1 MSTTSDDVLRSAMAD
16 LARSAVNPLPIE
28 QTLAT
33 VTATAVQLIDGV
45 DSADVL
51 LITDGEF
58 RSAAPTSDVAPLIDQ
73 AQKRTGEGPCLDAA
87 GADPIVRSSDLR
99 AESRWPRFAA
109 EAVAAGVHSVLSFQL
124 FTHGADRGALNLFGF
139 RPQVF
144 SAEAET
150 VSAMLASHAAA
161 ALVAANK
168 QHQFESAL
176 ASRDTIGQAKGMI
189 MERFDVDAVR
199 AFELLRKLSQDS
211 NRPLH
216 RLAEELI
223 SRGPDHRRD
232 LRSP

>member
-1 MSTTSDDVLRSAMAD
+1 MSSTPDDVLRSAMAD
-16 LARSAVNPLPIE
+16 LSRNAVIPLPIE
-28 QTLAT
+28 ETLAT
-33 VTATAVQLIDGV
+33 VTAAAVQLIDGV

-58 RSAAPTSDVAPLIDQ
+58 RSAAATSDVAPLIDQ

-87 GADPIVRSSDLR
+87 GADWIVRSSDLK

-124 FTHGADRGALNLFGF
+124 FTHGDDRGALNLFGF
-139 RPQVF
+139 RPQIF
-144 SAEAET
+144 SAEAEA
-150 VSAMLASHAAA
+150 VAAMLATHAAA
-161 ALVAANK
+161 ALVAAIK
-168 QHQFESAL
+168 QQQFDSAL

-216 RLAEELI
+216 RLAQELI
-223 SRGPDHRRD
+223 SHGRDHRRD